1 MQQKIIFLSPVFALG
16 ILFSIVPTFSF
27 NLDSGVNANT
37 GVFPTSIDTSDL
49 TENEVRSYYSDLSPN
64 LNGTALL
71 TSLQPILKENHK
83 WFSYDDIWDTSKI
96 TERDWNLSPLSDDE
110 LNNYNPDTDNPYV
123 YLLYRSDNGTET
135 ATRANDSH
143 TLYTNRE
150 HIWSHSHGFHN
161 DDNGPAY
168 SDMHHLMLADAKVNQ
183 DGHNNHPYG
192 NVEVIDKVYDETSGG
207 EPVKRRG
214 TRGETTYDGITL
226 TVFEPADEDKGDIAR
241 AMFYM
246 AARYAT
252 FTSGNSDPWLEL
264 TDDPN
269 LVDGASTPAS
279 ETEHQS
285 AKYGFLSTL
294 LEWHH
299 LDPVSDYEIHR
310 NNLIYNNFQMNRNPF
325 IDFPSWADAAFGSGV
340 ANASVDSVALVGE
353 VTPPT
358 PPEPEKEEVGI
369 RIDGYDEVVP
379 LGASYD
385 KSSIKVSLMYSD
397 NTSLDVSDS
406 VSVSKIDTSKLG
418 YQSVNVSYESFDEQ
432 IEIYVTNDGADVGET
447 EVEEYS
453 NIKTSTVDQTNVKD
467 KDKTLS
473 RTYGSY
479 SNIVFDGDISN
490 DEVWSMSLGNK
501 GTFGDFD
508 TGLNVGAN
516 TDAQYESN
524 KLPSF
529 IQNQP
534 WFDTISVHNY
544 LFYFGMNYDESRL
557 AGIDFKLYNEK
568 DLTGYIIY
576 STDSGNTY
584 NLLKEVELTSHVD
597 LSSNPNV
604 IGAKLDANMAHIRFG
619 ILLGIDTTE
628 QGRRNRIIGVDFYRL
643 TTPSLVH
650 DITPLEQARAYAQ
663 YFLDTTSPYCGGMN
677 ASFDMFKGALED
689 GAWANLEDEF
699 TYMISLS
706 QNVFINSDDSLI
718 LEARTR
724 YTVIINNYSDEGV
737 NDFMALGV
745 NDINDRWL
753 GEYHLEAIISSVVI
767 IIFIGSVSIVV
778 FMTFKRKKNCR

>member
-1 MQQKIIFLSPVFALG
+1 MKQKIGFLSSIFALCV
-16 ILFSIVPTFSF
+16 LFSLLPAFSF
-27 NLDSGVNANT
+27 NFISGVNAKT
-37 GVFPTSIDTSDL
+37 GVFPTLIDTSDL
-49 TENEVRSYYSDLSPN
+49 TESEVRSYYSDLSPN

-71 TSLQPILKENHK
+71 TSLQPILQKNHK

-96 TERDWNLSPLSDDE
+96 TERDWTLSPLSEDE

-135 ATRANDSH
+135 ATKANDSH

-168 SDMHHLMLADAKVNQ
+168 SDMHHLMLADARVNQ

-214 TRGETTYDGITL
+214 TRGETTYDGVTL

-246 AARYAT
+246 VARYAT

-353 VTPPT
+353 VYPPT
-358 PPEPEKEEVGI
+358 PPEPEKEELGI

-406 VSVSKIDTSKLG
+406 ISVSKIDTSKLG
-418 YQSVNVSYESFDEQ
+418 YQNVNVSYKSFDEQ

-453 NIKTSTVDQTNVKD
+453 NIKTSSVDQTNVKD

-473 RTYGSY
+473 KTYGSY
-479 SNIVFDGDISN
+479 SSIVFDGNINN

-508 TGLNVGAN
+508 TGLNLGAN
-516 TDAQYESN
+516 NDTQYESN
-524 KLPSF
+524 KLPSS
-529 IQNQP
+529 IENQP
-534 WFDTISVHNY
+534 WFDTVNVHNY

-557 AGIDFKLYNEK
+557 AGVDLKLYNEK

-584 NLLKEVELTSHVD
+584 NLLKEVFITSNVD
-597 LSSNPNV
+597 LSTAPNL
-604 IGAKLDANMAHIRFG
+604 IGARLDSNVTRVRFG
-619 ILLGIDTTE
+619 ILLGIDTN
-628 QGRRNRIIGVDFYRL
+628 QDGRRNRIIGVDFYRL
-643 TTPSLVH
+643 TTPSIVH
-650 DITPLEQARAYAQ
+650 DVTPLEQANAYAQ
-663 YFLDTTSPYCGGMN
+663 YFLNSTSPYCGGTN
-677 ASFDMFKGALED
+677 ASFDLFKGAIED
-689 GAWANLEDEF
+689 GVWANLEDEF
-699 TYMISLS
+699 IYMVNAS
-706 QNVFINSDDSLI
+706 QSIFLTSDDSLI

-724 YTVIINNYSDEGV
+724 YTVIINNYSNKGV
-737 NDFMALGV
+737 NDFMSLGV
-745 NDINDRWL
+745 NDINARWL
-753 GEYHLEAIISSVVI
+753 GEDYFETIILFVIVIMIISVPATT
-767 IIFIGSVSIVV
+767 FIA
-778 FMTFKRKKNCR
+778 FKRKKN